1 MRYPSSSN
9 GDSSSSP
16 SRLPTSAPSSSPPAS
31 PSETDKPKMSYTRL
45 REEQI
50 LAEEEEKARAENNK
64 AEERR
69 RKRWKRRALS
79 KEEREAKAK
88 DLDQLLAQSAAFSS
102 ILTNKTKV
110 LGRVGTSL
118 DGKTLGE
125 HDLTMAKQ
133 PKCMVGGTMRDYQ
146 LEGLTW
152 MYEICIQGM
161 SGILADEMGL
171 GKTIQTISL
180 IALLREQENYL
191 GPHLIVAPLS
201 TLSNWLDEFHRWVPS
216 IPVVMYHGTPQQRND
231 IFKTKIMRHLSG
243 GRPTEKFP
251 VVCTSYE
258 MVLKDRAALSKINW
272 EFIIIDEGHRM
283 KNFDS
288 KLFRELKSFTS
299 ATRLLITGTP
309 LQNNLKELW
318 SLLNF
323 LLPKIF
329 RDWEAFESW
338 FDFSDLED
346 EEGTEEF
353 IADKTKQE
361 LVKKMH
367 IVLQPLLL
375 RRVKADVAQYL
386 PKKREYVLYAPMTK
400 EQTDLYNVINDK
412 NIDTR
417 AYLETK
423 VVERLTGPTNSTTTS
438 PTRSTRSSRP
448 SSVKREP
455 DTDAQGSLAAAT
467 ERLGFTQTE
476 ETAAPATNAFTL
488 MMGGSRPR
496 GRPSKA
502 ATAGK
507 QAVAPEAAPSKPAK
521 KGAKR
526 KSPPTSESP
535 ASKSAK
541 SSRQST
547 PASTRSRPRRGR
559 CSYKEA
565 DSDDEL
571 LDDDAFEEKLAKEMA
586 EDETEELESVLSV
599 EEFERAQTLELA
611 KREIANKKLGNP
623 LLQLRLVCNS
633 PHNFYNPW
641 AYDTGLPV
649 DESIVTAS
657 GKMLLL
663 DRLLP
668 ALFERGHKVL
678 IFSQFKT
685 QLDILEDYC
694 TELRK
699 WPVCRI
705 DGGVVQDDRR
715 AQIQDFNTNPDLR
728 IFLLS
733 TRAGGLGIN
742 LASADTVIL
751 FDSDWNPQQ
760 DLQAQDRAHR
770 IGQTRPVIVYRLAT
784 KGTVEEE
791 LLMSADAKRRLE
803 KLVIKKGGFRT
814 MGQKLDMRED
824 LDRETLRALL
834 LKDGLVYKFSGDKEV
849 LSDADLDV
857 LCDRS
862 DEAYERAAV
871 GEGNADGYKVIE
883 TGANGITAPRKE

>member
-1 MRYPSSSN
+1 MPYI
-9 GDSSSSP
+9 SSP
-16 SRLPTSAPSSSPPAS
+16 DGGSVSSVSQLPTSAPSSPPPQSPTRPAKDAS
-31 PSETDKPKMSYTRL
+31 KMSYTKM
-45 REEQI
+45 REEQV
-50 LAEEEEKARAENNK
+50 LAAEEEKARKENLK

-69 RKRWKRRALS
+69 RKKWKKRVLS

-88 DLDQLLAQSAAFSS
+88 DLDRLLAQSAAFSS

-118 DGKTLGE
+118 DGKALGE

-133 PKCMVGGTMRDYQ
+133 PKCLVGGTMRDYQ

-171 GKTIQTISL
+171 GKTVQTISL

-201 TLSNWLDEFHRWVPS
+201 TLSNWMDEFHQWVPS
-216 IPVVMYHGTPQQRND
+216 IPVVMYHGTPQQRNE
-231 IFKTKIMRHLSG
+231 IFKTKIMRHIHG

-375 RRVKADVAQYL
+375 RRVKADVAKYL

-417 AYLETK
+417 AYLEHK
-423 VVERLTGPTNSTTTS
+423 VVERLTAATNSKASS
-438 PTRSTRSSRP
+438 PTLSPRATRSS
-448 SSVKREP
+448 SVKQEP
-455 DTDAQGSLAAAT
+455 EAESESVTTKSKPAAAKPKDVIP
-467 ERLGFTQTE
+467 
-476 ETAAPATNAFTL
+476 PAKNAFSL
-488 MMGGSRPR
+488 MMGKARPQ
-496 GRPSKA
+496 GRPPKA
-502 ATAGK
+502 SPPSQQAPAEPSPK
-507 QAVAPEAAPSKPAK
+507 QTRRE
-521 KGAKR
+521 AKR
-526 KSPPTSESP
+526 KSPPEAESP
-535 ASKSAK
+535 APKSAK

-547 PASTRSRPRRGR
+547 PQSTRDRSRKTRQ
-559 CSYKEA
+559 SYKED
-565 DSDDEL
+565 DSDDDL
-571 LDDDAFEEKLAKEMA
+571 LDDDEFEAKLAKKLADEDA
-586 EDETEELESVLSV
+586 EAAEEVLDE
-599 EEFERAQTLELA
+599 EEFERAHTLEVA

-641 AYDTGLPV
+641 ASDSGVPI

-699 WPVCRI
+699 WRVCRI
-705 DGGVVQDDRR
+705 DGGVAQEDRR
-715 AQIQDFNTNPDLR
+715 VQIREFNTDPDLK

-733 TRAGGLGIN
+733 TRAGGQGIN

-760 DLQAQDRAHR
+760 DLQAQDRVHR

-814 MGQKLDMRED
+814 MGQKIDMRED
-824 LDRETLRALL
+824 LDRETLKALL
-834 LKDGLVYKFSGDKEV
+834 LKDGQVYNLSGGEQV
-849 LSDADLDV
+849 LSDEDLKV

-871 GEGNADGYKVIE
+871 GQGNATGYTVIE
-883 TGANGITAPRKE
+883 TGANGIRTAGAA